1 MFKELKKIISEELKY
16 GSIKL
21 NRKENTSKV
30 IKSIKKEKHEILGLK
45 SLITEMKRFT
55 RQAQEQ
61 KTNVI

>member
-1 MFKELKKIISEELKY
+1 MAVSNLI
-16 GSIKL
+16 
-21 NRKENTSKV
+21 ENTSKV

-45 SLITEMKRFT
+45 SLIAEMKKFT

>member
-21 NRKENTSKV
+21 NRKHQYM

-45 SLITEMKRFT
+45 SLIAEMKKFT